1 MTKQTKNKILKI
13 ILLLLIAILVVLL
26 LYRCVNKNEET
37 TVLEPDYN
45 KVEEDKNVTT
55 IPNEEP
61 VETPDVSE
69 GGGSMN
75 LVFSDQVTV
84 DSDTGAVSLHYENP
98 SDSSHSIIIQI
109 IIERGESQYLV
120 AESGA
125 IHPGHMLEKLQM
137 KEELQLSNGVYEG
150 YFKLYF
156 FDSATGERA
165 TVDTKIPVEITVQ

>member
-1 MTKQTKNKILKI
+1 MTKQSKNKLLKI
-13 ILLLLIAILVVLL
+13 ILLLLIAILAVLL
-26 LYRCVNKNEET
+26 LYRCVNKNKET

-45 KVEEDKNVTT
+45 KVEEDINATT

-61 VETPDVSE
+61 VETPSVSE

-84 DSDTGAVSLHYENP
+84 DSNTGVVTLHYENP
-98 SDSSHSIIIQI
+98 SDSTHSIVVQI
-109 IIERGESQYLV
+109 IIDRGESQYLV

-125 IHPGHMLEKLQM
+125 IHPGYMLEELQM
-137 KEELQLSNGVYEG
+137 EDYLQLSNGVYEG
-150 YFKLYF
+150 YLKLYF
-156 FDSATGERA
+156 FDNATGERA